1 MNFKQYIIILL
12 ALIVFSS
19 CSVQITI
26 DTSKK
31 KKDFEHEKNKISI
44 LLEDKKETTY
54 KGWWVYGEGQ
64 HIFKDEETLNE
75 YDITFINETINELN
89 DLYLAVCEMEYF
101 PMECSMTGKIKTDVF
116 AKKKTLIVS
125 KFEILYIQG
134 CGE

>member
-1 MNFKQYIIILL
+1 MRFKQHIIILL
-12 ALIVFSS
+12 AVIVFAS
-19 CSVQITI
+19 CNMHITI
-26 DTSKK
+26 DASKK
-31 KKDFEHEKNKISI
+31 KENFKREKNKISI
-44 LLEDKKETTY
+44 LLEEKKEKKY

-75 YDITFINETINELN
+75 YDITFINENINEIN

-101 PMECSMTGKIKTDVF
+101 PMECTMTGKTKTDVL

-125 KFEILYIQG
+125 NFEILYIQG